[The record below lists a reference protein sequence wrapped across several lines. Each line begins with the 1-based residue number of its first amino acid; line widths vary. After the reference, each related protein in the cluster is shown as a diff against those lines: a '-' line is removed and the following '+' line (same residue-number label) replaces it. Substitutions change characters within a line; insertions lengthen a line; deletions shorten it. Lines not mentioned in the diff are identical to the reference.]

1 MTKVVAVDVVEFNG
15 VRVTVSTIN
24 RQSSALG
31 AYGDSYAETL
41 VFGSPD
47 SPTPGKILAQGEAP
61 EGSRITHDKFVARYK
76 ETGSFEE
83 VSDD

>member
-1 MTKVVAVDVVEFNG
+1 MTKMVAVDVVEFNG

-41 VFGSPD
+41 VFGSPTG
-47 SPTPGKILAQGEAP
+47 PTPGKILAQGEAA
-61 EGSRITHDKFVARYK
+61 ENSRTTHDKFVARYK
-76 ETGSFEE
+76 ATGTFEE
-83 VSDD
+83 IHDE